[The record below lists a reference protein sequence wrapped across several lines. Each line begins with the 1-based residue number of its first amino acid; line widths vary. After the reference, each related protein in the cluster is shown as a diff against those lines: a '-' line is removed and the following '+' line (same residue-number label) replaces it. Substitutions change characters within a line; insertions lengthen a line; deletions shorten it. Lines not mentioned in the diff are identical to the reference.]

1 MKRLACASVL
11 LSVFCS
17 AATWASGKPSFECA
31 RARTAVE
38 KAICADGGLAEQDAS
53 IAKHFS
59 KARMTFDPATGK
71 ALTEDQRW
79 FVQVRDE
86 AYASPPGSDSPQKE
100 LADRLKYRDA
110 FLMSLVLKRRQGFEG
125 DWENLAGGISIKRQ
139 PDGRLS
145 FDGSAAHPENGRW
158 VCDVRGVG
166 AVKNNTLFVETV
178 DAEGWTLKLSRK
190 GYGLVLSETPPAGA
204 ADAAGRPYCGLNG
217 ALGGVYYPVSRP

>member
-1 MKRLACASVL
+1 MKRLACAVVLISVI
-11 LSVFCS
+11 CS
-17 AATWASGKPSFECA
+17 PAAWASGKPSFDCA
-31 RARTAVE
+31 KARTAVE

-53 IAKHFS
+53 IAKHFG

-86 AYASPPGSDSPQKE
+86 AFASPPGNETPQRE

-125 DWENLAGGISIKRQ
+125 DWENLAGGISIKRE

-158 VCDVRGVG
+158 VCDVRGLG
-166 AVKNNTLFVETV
+166 DVKNNAMVVETV
-178 DAEGWTLKLSRK
+178 DADGWTLTLSRK
-190 GYGLVLSETPPAGA
+190 GYGLVLSESPPAGTA
-204 ADAAGRPYCGLNG
+204 EATGRPYCGLNG

>member
-1 MKRLACASVL
+1 MKRLACAAVL
-11 LSVFCS
+11 ITVICS
-17 AATWASGKPSFECA
+17 PAAWASGKPSFDCA
-31 RARTAVE
+31 KARTATE

-59 KARMTFDPATGK
+59 RARMTFDPATGK

-86 AYASPPGSDSPQKE
+86 AFATPPGNDTPQRE

-166 AVKNNTLFVETV
+166 AVKNNAMVVETE
-178 DAEGWTLKLSRK
+178 DAEGWTLTLARK
-190 GYGLVLSETPPAGA
+190 GYGLVLSESPPAGA
-204 ADAAGRPYCGLNG
+204 AAATGRPYCGLNG

>member
-1 MKRLACASVL
+1 MKPLACASLLVSVL
-11 LSVFCS
+11 CG
-17 AATWASGKPSFECA
+17 AAAASGKPSFECA
-31 RARTAVE
+31 KARTAVE

-59 KARMTFDPATGK
+59 KARMIFDPATGK

-86 AYASPPGSDSPQKE
+86 AYASPPGGDTPQKE

-158 VCDVRGVG
+158 VCDVRGEG
-166 AVKNNTLFVETV
+166 AVKNNALVVETV
-178 DAEGWTLKLSRK
+178 DAEGWTLTLSRK
-190 GYGLVLSETPPAGA
+190 GYGLILSESPPAGA
-204 ADAAGRPYCGLNG
+204 ADADGRPYCGLNG